1 MLSAI
6 ILAAG
11 RGTRLE
17 TKTSKALVKINRKPL
32 INYSLGIFN
41 SHPEIDEIITVVSR
55 DNKKQ
60 IIAAVK
66 KAYLKKIKVFVL
78 GGARRQDSV
87 FNGLKQVSSQSD
99 WVLIHDSAR
108 PFIDRKSIT
117 KVIKEAKR
125 TGAAILGVP
134 VKATIKKARHRAV
147 IQTMDRSCLWE
158 IQTPQVFKKEF
169 LLEAYKKFSKNDFT
183 DDASLIEKLDKK
195 VKIVTGRYENIKITT
210 KVDLLFAQLIAK
222 GS

>member
-11 RGTRLE
+11 RGARLE

-66 KAYLKKIKVFVL
+66 NTV
-78 GGARRQDSV
+78 
-87 FNGLKQVSSQSD
+87 
-99 WVLIHDSAR
+99 
-108 PFIDRKSIT
+108 
-117 KVIKEAKR
+117 
-125 TGAAILGVP
+125 
-134 VKATIKKARHRAV
+134 
-147 IQTMDRSCLWE
+147 
-158 IQTPQVFKKEF
+158 
-169 LLEAYKKFSKNDFT
+169 
-183 DDASLIEKLDKK
+183 
-195 VKIVTGRYENIKITT
+195 
-210 KVDLLFAQLIAK
+210 QLIAEK
-222 GS
+222 NTGYSRRH